1 MLSQLRRLSAEEIEA
16 IRVDLTNLRL
26 QARQVAEALGL
37 KYSEALALLI
47 LRELVIL
54 QMRLGAL
61 AQRCLERAAE
71 GSEPRGRG

>member
-1 MLSQLRRLSAEEIEA
+1 LRRLSAEEIEA

-54 QMRLGAL
+54 QRRLDAL
-61 AQRCLERAAE
+61 ARRCLE
-71 GSEPRGRG
+71 GSEPRGRGER